1 MLYFSS
7 TFDYNIN
14 NINYKISR
22 IMQNLPDKT
31 EQKQSLWQKGGPSP
45 NPSGR
50 PKGSQNKATIAV
62 QQLLDDEGEGI
73 ARKAIELALGGDI
86 TAIKC
91 VLERIV
97 PPAKS
102 KPITIDLPQIAS
114 VQDTLAATSRVIQE
128 VSSGNLTPQDGLL
141 MVGLLEKFTKTLEVS
156 DLEKRISSL
165 EEVYERN

>member
-1 MLYFSS
+1 
-7 TFDYNIN
+7 
-14 NINYKISR
+14 
-22 IMQNLPDKT
+22 MQNLPDKT
-31 EQKQSLWQKGGPSP
+31 EQKQALWQKGGPSP
-45 NPSGR
+45 NPFGR
-50 PKGSQNKATIAV
+50 PKGSQNKATMAV

-102 KPITIDLPQIAS
+102 KPITIDLPEVSS
-114 VQDTLAATSRVIQE
+114 VQDTLIATSKVISE
-128 VSSGNLTPQDGLL
+128 VSSGNITPQDGLL
-141 MVGLLEKFTKTLEVS
+141 MVGLLEKFAKTLEVS